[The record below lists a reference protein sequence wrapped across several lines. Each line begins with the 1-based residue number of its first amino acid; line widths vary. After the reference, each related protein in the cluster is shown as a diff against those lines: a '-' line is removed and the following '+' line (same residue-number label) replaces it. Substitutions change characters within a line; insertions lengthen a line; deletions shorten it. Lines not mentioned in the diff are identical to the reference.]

1 MSRVSSAATC
11 PTCGAHIRSGPDADA
26 AAIEVNVDDELVDHR
41 GELLAALSGRKTYSL
56 EDGRLYRRY
65 DYHLRKPA
73 TKAVIEH
80 KCWEPCPVDW
90 LTPPAPRK
98 PQQVSSTPPF

>member
-1 MSRVSSAATC
+1 MRRVSSRHTC
-11 PTCGAHIRSGPDADA
+11 RTCGAHIRSGPDANA
-26 AAIEVNVDDELVDHR
+26 AAIEVSVDDEVVDHR

-56 EDGRLYRRY
+56 EAGNLYRRY

-73 TKAVIEH
+73 AQAVIQH

-90 LTPPAPRK
+90 LAPPPQRK
-98 PQQVSSTPPF
+98 RQQPTTKPPF